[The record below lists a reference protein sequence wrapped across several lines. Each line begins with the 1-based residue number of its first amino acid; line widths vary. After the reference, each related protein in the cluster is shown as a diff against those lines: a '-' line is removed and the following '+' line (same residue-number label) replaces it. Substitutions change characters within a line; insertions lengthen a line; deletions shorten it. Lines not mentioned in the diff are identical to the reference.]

1 MSKKKIIWIIIIAV
15 IIIIIITAAILIPV
29 FLRDNKHL
37 KLEPAIVS
45 ACVVKN
51 SGYSLLVI
59 EEKYSR
65 FGREIGYIHYGS
77 ENIKVVDQDNKKIPA
92 DDIKPGQ
99 MINFTIEGPVLTIYP
114 SVYTDVTKIE
124 VTSHINNSLCE
135 EGLKQLD
142 DLQKEGDKLRSQI
155 QN

>member
-1 MSKKKIIWIIIIAV
+1 MSKKKIILIIIIAV
-15 IIIIIITAAILIPV
+15 IIIIIIAAVILIPV
-29 FLRDNKHL
+29 FLRDNKRL

-59 EEKYSR
+59 EEKYST
-65 FGREIGYIHYGS
+65 FGREMGYIHYGS
-77 ENIKVVDQDNKKIPA
+77 EDIKIVNQNNKKISA

-99 MINFTIEGPVLTIYP
+99 MINFTIEGAVLTIYP
-114 SVYTDVTKIE
+114 AVYTDVTKIE
-124 VTSHINNSLCE
+124 VTEQTNNALYE
-135 EGLKQLD
+135 EGLKKLD
-142 DLQKEGDKLRSQI
+142 DLQKEGDKYRSQL